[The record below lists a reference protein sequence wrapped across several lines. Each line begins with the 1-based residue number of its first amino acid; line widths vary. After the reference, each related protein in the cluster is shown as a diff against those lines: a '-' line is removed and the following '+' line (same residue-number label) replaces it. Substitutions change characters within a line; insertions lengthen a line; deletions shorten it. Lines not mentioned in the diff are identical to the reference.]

1 MILWL
6 DFETRSRC
14 DLPGRGVYNYAQ
26 DPSTEVLCMSYAFD
40 DEDVVTWT
48 PTEPF
53 PTRVALHRGQ
63 IRAHNAAFERLIFW
77 YVICPDFGIPEPKLE
92 QFYCTA
98 TQARAN
104 CAPGS
109 LEDVG
114 RFAGASMKKDHRGA
128 ALVRALSIPQGD
140 GVFRED
146 PKLMLEMIEYC
157 EQDVRSMRAVSKSMR
172 ELADEELDDY
182 HTNEKINDR
191 GLLIDVELC
200 RAATKYAARE
210 VTDTEAEV
218 LELTNNEVSSVR
230 SPRLREWVWNNVGP
244 EAHKMMQAYK
254 DGEARKSLDK
264 NARKALMTLAEEN
277 IAEVPPHVAAVVAAA
292 DNMFSSSVAK
302 YARMAELADEGDRRL
317 RGAFIFAGGSA
328 TGRYSSVGAQL
339 QNMSRVCAK
348 NPEEV
353 RAALVRGHE
362 IVPKFGA
369 RVTDVLKGML
379 RPAICAPK
387 DKRLI
392 SYDWAGIEA
401 RIAPWLSDDP
411 TAEITLDIFREG
423 KDLYVSTAAAMFGRP
438 SEENISKE
446 ERTLGKVAT
455 LACGFGGSV
464 GAFAAMG
471 RIYGVVL
478 PEHEARR
485 MVALWRGANRWAMP
499 FWRKLETAA
508 LRAVRSP
515 GQTFKAGKVTYLCQA
530 GALWYSLPSGRVL
543 CYPQIRFD
551 EDGGLSYA
559 KAAWKPAADA
569 KEWPRARL
577 WFGVQ
582 IENAVQAS
590 ANCLLRHAL
599 RRMDQEGIDVVGSIH
614 DEIIAECFACDADV
628 VGHNMKQIM
637 TTPPEWCANLPLA
650 VDGSIMERFSK

>member
-14 DLPGRGVYNYAQ
+14 DLSSAGAYNYAQ

-40 DEDVVTWT
+40 DEDVQTWT
-48 PTEPF
+48 PDQPF
-53 PTRVALHRGQ
+53 PTRVAIHNGQ

-77 YVICPDFGIPEPKLE
+77 FVLCPDFGIPEPALE
-92 QFYCTA
+92 RFYCTA
-98 TQARAN
+98 AQARAN

-114 RFAGASMKKDHRGA
+114 RFAGASMRKDHRGA
-128 ALVRALSIPQGD
+128 QLIRLLSIPQGD
-140 GVFRED
+140 GQFRED
-146 PKLMLEMIEYC
+146 PALMREMIEYC
-157 EQDVRSMRAVSKSMR
+157 EQDVRAMRAFSKAMR
-172 ELADEELDDY
+172 GLTDEELDDY
-182 HTNEKINDR
+182 HVNEKINDR

-200 RAATKYAARE
+200 RAATKYATRE
-210 VTDTEAEV
+210 VTETEAEV
-218 LELTNNEVSSVR
+218 LSLTNGEVTSVR
-230 SPRLREWVWNNVGP
+230 SPRLRDWVWGGVGA
-244 EAHKMMQAYK
+244 EARKIMQTYK

-264 NARKALMTLAEEN
+264 NARNALLLFAEEN
-277 IAEVPPHVAAVVAAA
+277 PAEVPPHVASVIAAA

-302 YARMAELADEGDRRL
+302 YARMAALADAQDHRL

-348 NPEEV
+348 APEDV

-362 IVPKFGA
+362 IVPKFGL

-379 RPAICAPK
+379 RPAIRAPK

-392 SYDWAGIEA
+392 AYDWAGIEA
-401 RIAPWLSDDP
+401 RVTPWISADP
-411 TAEITLDIFREG
+411 AAETTLNVFREG
-423 KDLYVSTAAAMFGRP
+423 KDIYVSTAAAMFGKR
-438 SEENISKE
+438 EEEVSKE

-471 RIYGVVL
+471 RIYGVTL
-478 PEHEARR
+478 PESEALR
-485 MVALWRGANRWAMP
+485 VVNLWRRANAWAVP
-499 FWRKLETAA
+499 FWKRLETAA
-508 LRAVRSP
+508 MRAVRHP
-515 GQTFKAGKVTYLCQA
+515 GDVYTAGRISYLCQS

-543 CYPQIRFD
+543 CYPQVRFD

-590 ANCLLRHAL
+590 ANCLLRYAL
-599 RRMDQEGIDVVGSIH
+599 RQMDQEGLDVVGSIH
-614 DEIIAECFACDADV
+614 DEIIVECSACNADD
-628 VGHNMKQIM
+628 VGHRMARIM
-637 TTPPEWCANLPLA
+637 TTPPEWCADLPLA
-650 VDGSIMERFSK
+650 IEGSIMERFSK